1 MECTV
6 TSDSKT
12 VKAAGH
18 RVTQD
23 QRAHNGGTA
32 GPNLRV
38 GSHGAE
44 RGSSREGRNR
54 ISGLGHLRAT
64 AAATAPTMSRAATAG
79 RRREAGGRDF
89 HAGSGGGERALIVF
103 FWEGLVRG
111 VGSRR
116 GGSAVSAAAAAAA
129 AGALLL
135 LHHDR
140 GADLGYRFIGV

>member
-1 MECTV
+1 MDGGVECTV

-23 QRAHNGGTA
+23 QRAHNGGSA

-38 GSHGAE
+38 GSYGAE
-44 RGSSREGRNR
+44 RGSSRDGRNR

-79 RRREAGGRDF
+79 RRREAGSVYRC
-89 HAGSGGGERALIVF
+89 V
-103 FWEGLVRG
+103 
-111 VGSRR
+111 
-116 GGSAVSAAAAAAA
+116 A
-129 AGALLL
+129 AGVKPKTTVRERC
-135 LHHDR
+135 D
-140 GADLGYRFIGV
+140 GARVRRNPSYPLPLGHCWDGQTHLAPVSLKPV